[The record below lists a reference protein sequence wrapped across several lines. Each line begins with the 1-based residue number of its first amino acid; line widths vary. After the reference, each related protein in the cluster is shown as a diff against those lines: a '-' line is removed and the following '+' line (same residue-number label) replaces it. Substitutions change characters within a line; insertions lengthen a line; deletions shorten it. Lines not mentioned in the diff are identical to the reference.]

1 MVYANHKTKTPNN
14 MNTIQGIMEKVESLI
29 AIREKFKPGS
39 QDYIDSLIYDL
50 LHSSSPPLSESES
63 NPKKRKEPS
72 IEESPERGTPD
83 YDADWPTTNYME
95 ENDVEEIQKPK
106 RIRTP
111 HVSAKVGEVIAVRG
125 NDDKVWYYEM
135 KTKKTGYLLQLEK
148 DYYYLTKTVDEIDRD
163 TVLAYEVPF
172 TTKLVRKWNQQLM
185 QYSIMNEDRYEHN
198 ELLRRS
204 IEKCPN
210 GISSLNKVN

>member
-1 MVYANHKTKTPNN
+1 
-14 MNTIQGIMEKVESLI
+14 MNTVQEQMEKVQSLL
-29 AIREKFKPGS
+29 AMREKFQPDS
-39 QDYIDSLIYDL
+39 RAYIESLIYDL

-72 IEESPERGTPD
+72 VEESPERGTPD

-95 ENDVEEIQKPK
+95 ENDVQEIQKPK

-111 HVSAKVGEVIAVRG
+111 HVSAKVGELIAVRG
-125 NDDKVWYYEM
+125 NDDKVWYYQM

-148 DYYYLTKTVDEIDRD
+148 DNYYYLTTTVDEIDRD

-172 TTKLVRKWNQQLM
+172 TTKLVRKWAQPLM
-185 QYSIMNEDRYEHN
+185 RFSIINEDRYEHN

-210 GISSLNKVN
+210 GISSLNKVD